1 MSSYKQISVEETK
14 EMISSDIYLLDIR
27 DKSSYSSSHISGAI
41 HVSNESIDEFVANAD
56 KDKKTIIYCYK
67 GISSRNTAQYFFDI
81 GFKDVFSMQGGYEM
95 WIDSD
100 V

>member
-27 DKSSYSSSHISGAI
+27 DKASYSSSHISGAI

-56 KDKKTIIYCYK
+56 KIKEIAPKKVNKVAEIQKNIDKLLLIKKCIL
-67 GISSRNTAQYFFDI
+67 N
-81 GFKDVFSMQGGYEM
+81 
-95 WIDSD
+95 
-100 V
+100 